1 MGVKKKAEEVI
12 LNKLQRPK
20 KVSTTDKETF
30 DSFFERERTV
40 NRKGNLSKK
49 GRLLIKTTGAFEE
62 YESAL
67 ENKILS
73 LLDESENIIS
83 IKTQSLI
90 LEYHYRG
97 RDSFY
102 YPDII
107 FLSEN
112 GHIGIIEVK
121 DTISMF
127 KAKTYKKYEALEQY
141 CFQNGFFYAML
152 NDRDDFETLRNGP
165 KNIELE
171 EYLMRLLDIRK
182 SVSWAAIK
190 DTCKVNGWS
199 IQNVLTVA
207 YSNNWKIQSPKSRVW
222 AFSIKK

>member
-1 MGVKKKAEEVI
+1 VGVKKRAEEVI
-12 LNKLQRPK
+12 LNKLERPK
-20 KVSTTDKETF
+20 KVCVTDKETF
-30 DSFFERERTV
+30 DAFFERERTV

-49 GRLLIKTTGAFEE
+49 GRLLIKTTGVFEE

-67 ENKILS
+67 EKRILS
-73 LLDESENIIS
+73 LLDESDHIVS
-83 IKTQSLI
+83 IKTQSVI

-97 RDSFY
+97 KDSFY

-107 FLSEN
+107 FLSAN

-121 DTISMF
+121 DTVSMF
-127 KAKTYKKYEALEQY
+127 KAKTYKKYEALEHY
-141 CFQNGFFYAML
+141 CLQNGFFYAML
-152 NDRDDFETLRNGP
+152 NDRDDFETLRKAS

-171 EYLMRLLDIRK
+171 DYLIRLLDVRK
-182 SVSWAAIK
+182 SVSWASIK
-190 DTCKVNGWS
+190 DTCKKMGWS
-199 IQNVLTVA
+199 IQDVMTVA